1 MNKALHVLVYLFLI
15 LSAAALWFEIELN
28 KKRTLLTD
36 RNEMQEDYI
45 VKIASTVEK
54 VEPNKDATAEVKKD
68 ISPIEAKIVDIPETE
83 NVLEDYNAYLE
94 QANLETFSWD
104 NQPTRSQLR
113 NVYVLDHEGNVVMD
127 GVKPLKKG
135 PGTEQELL
143 EQLLDGASKMQS
155 KLNTTRAE
163 REALRSEREKTT
175 VVLPQRTEPEDP
187 YYEDVPEDAYGEA
200 ERYEDDQVE
209 ELNKIKPLARQD
221 KVTIVEKNEKIAKL
235 EEIKADLENQIVK
248 IKAQIDELNAEI
260 TSLKDE
266 VVTAQDE
273 TAAAKEELD
282 KSQKLVEQLKKLI
295 QEMIQERQRTNGD
308 PNNIN
313 SIPTG
318 DKGTI
323 VEADNEN
330 MFVIVEFDAKTMKE
344 LKGDNLDHP
353 IPNLEL
359 GVKRP
364 GFHGEAGEFIGRI
377 RLRQEVRE
385 KNYVIC
391 DILGAWKQGDI
402 QPGDIIFAD

>member
-54 VEPNKDATAEVKKD
+54 VEPNKDMTAETKKD
-68 ISPIEAKIVDIPETE
+68 ISPIEAKIVDSPETE

-104 NQPTRSQLR
+104 NQTTRSQLR
-113 NVYVLDHEGNVVMD
+113 NVYVLDHEGNIVMD

-143 EQLLDGASKMQS
+143 EQLLDGASKMRT
-155 KLNTTRAE
+155 KLDTTRAE
-163 REALRSEREKTT
+163 LVKLHKIIDE
-175 VVLPQRTEPEDP
+175 
-187 YYEDVPEDAYGEA
+187 
-200 ERYEDDQVE
+200 QVE
-209 ELNKIKPLARQD
+209 ELNKLKPVARQD
-221 KVTIVEKNEKIAKL
+221 KLTIVEKNEKITKL
-235 EEIKADLENQIVK
+235 EEVKADLENQIVK

-273 TAAAKEELD
+273 TAAAKDELE
-282 KSQKLVEQLKKLI
+282 KSQKLVDQLKKLI
-295 QEMIQERQRTNGD
+295 QQMIADRQRNSGD
-308 PNNIN
+308 PNNIT
-313 SIPTG
+313 SIPAG
-318 DKGTI
+318 DKGKI

-330 MFVIVEFDAKTMKE
+330 MFAIVEFDAKTMKE

-353 IPNLEL
+353 IPNIEL

-385 KNYVIC
+385 KNYIIC
-391 DILGAWKQGDI
+391 DILGQWKQDDI
-402 QPGDIIFAD
+402 KPDDVIFAD

>member
-36 RNEMQEDYI
+36 RNRLQEEYVI
-45 VKIASTVEK
+45 KIASTVEK
-54 VEPNKDATAEVKKD
+54 VEPNKDATTETKKD
-68 ISPIEAKIVDIPETE
+68 VSPIEAKIVDIPETE
-83 NVLEDYNAYLE
+83 NVLEDYNFYLE
-94 QANLETFSWD
+94 QSNLETFSWD
-104 NQPTRSQLR
+104 NPETKKQLR
-113 NVYVLDHEGNVVMD
+113 NVYVLDYKGNIVMD
-127 GVKPLKKG
+127 GNVPETKG
-135 PGTEQELL
+135 PGTERELL
-143 EQLLDGASKMQS
+143 EMLLDGASKMQS

-163 REALRSEREKTT
+163 LVKLHKIIDE
-175 VVLPQRTEPEDP
+175 
-187 YYEDVPEDAYGEA
+187 
-200 ERYEDDQVE
+200 QVE
-209 ELNKIKPLARQD
+209 ELNKIKPLARAD
-221 KVTIVEKNEKIAKL
+221 TVTIVEKNEKIAKL

-295 QEMIQERQRTNGD
+295 QEMIAERNRNTGGAD
-308 PNNIN
+308 KLN

>member
-36 RNEMQEDYI
+36 RNRLQEEYVI
-45 VKIASTVEK
+45 KIASTVEK
-54 VEPNKDATAEVKKD
+54 VEPNKDATTETKKD
-68 ISPIEAKIVDIPETE
+68 VSPIEAKIVDIPETE
-83 NVLEDYNAYLE
+83 NVLEDYNFYLE
-94 QANLETFSWD
+94 QSNLETYSWD
-104 NQPTRSQLR
+104 NPETKKQLR
-113 NVYVLDHEGNVVMD
+113 NVYVLDFEGNIVMD
-127 GVKPLKKG
+127 GNVPETKG
-135 PGTEQELL
+135 PGTERELL
-143 EQLLDGASKMQS
+143 EQLLDGSSKMRA
-155 KLNTTRAE
+155 KLDTTRAE
-163 REALRSEREKTT
+163 LVKLHKILDE
-175 VVLPQRTEPEDP
+175 
-187 YYEDVPEDAYGEA
+187 
-200 ERYEDDQVE
+200 QVE
-209 ELNKIKPLARQD
+209 ELNKIKPMARQD

-235 EEIKADLENQIVK
+235 EETKADLENQIVK
-248 IKAQIDELNAEI
+248 IKTQIDELNAEI

-273 TAAAKEELD
+273 TAAAKEELQ

-295 QEMIQERQRTNGD
+295 QEILAKNTPGGGD
-308 PNNIN
+308 RNIT
-313 SIPTG
+313 SIPSG
-318 DKGTI
+318 DKGNV

-330 MFVIVEFDAKTMKE
+330 MFAIVEFDPKTMKE

-385 KNYVIC
+385 KNYIIC

>member
-54 VEPNKDATAEVKKD
+54 VEPNKDMTAETKKD

-104 NQPTRSQLR
+104 NQTTRSQLR
-113 NVYVLDHEGNVVMD
+113 NVYVLDHEGKVVMD
-127 GVKPLKKG
+127 GVKPLMKG
-135 PGTEQELL
+135 PGTEHELL
-143 EQLLDGASKMQS
+143 EQLLDGASKMRT
-155 KLNTTRAE
+155 KLDTTRAE
-163 REALRSEREKTT
+163 LVKLHKIIDE
-175 VVLPQRTEPEDP
+175 
-187 YYEDVPEDAYGEA
+187 
-200 ERYEDDQVE
+200 QVE
-209 ELNKIKPLARQD
+209 ELNKLKPVARQD
-221 KVTIVEKNEKIAKL
+221 KLTIVEKNEKITKL

-295 QEMIQERQRTNGD
+295 QQMIADRQRNTGD
-308 PNNIN
+308 PNNIT
-313 SIPTG
+313 SLPAG
-318 DKGTI
+318 EKGKI

-330 MFVIVEFDAKTMKE
+330 MFAIVEFDAKSMKE

-353 IPNLEL
+353 IPNIEL

-385 KNYVIC
+385 KNYIIC
-391 DILGAWKQGDI
+391 DILGPWKQDDI
-402 QPGDIIFAD
+402 KPDDVIFAD

>member
-1 MNKALHVLVYLFLI
+1 MNKALHVLVYLFVI

-36 RNEMQEDYI
+36 RNRLQEEYVI
-45 VKIASTVEK
+45 KIASTVEK
-54 VEPNKDATAEVKKD
+54 VEPNKDATTETKKD

-83 NVLEDYNAYLE
+83 NVLEDYNVYLE
-94 QANLETFSWD
+94 QSNLETFSWD
-104 NQPTRSQLR
+104 NQETKKQLR
-113 NVYVLDHEGNVVMD
+113 NVYVLDFEGNIVMD
-127 GVKPLKKG
+127 GNVPETKG
-135 PGTEQELL
+135 PGTERELL
-143 EQLLDGASKMQS
+143 ELLLDGASKMQS

-163 REALRSEREKTT
+163 LVKLHKIIDE
-175 VVLPQRTEPEDP
+175 
-187 YYEDVPEDAYGEA
+187 
-200 ERYEDDQVE
+200 QVE

-273 TAAAKEELD
+273 TAAAKEELQ

-295 QEMIQERQRTNGD
+295 QEMINERQRNNGD
-308 PNNIN
+308 PNNIT
-313 SIPTG
+313 SLPAG
-318 DKGTI
+318 DKGKVI
-323 VEADNEN
+323 EADNEN
-330 MFVIVEFDAKTMKE
+330 MFAVVEFDAKTMKE

-353 IPNLEL
+353 IPNIEL

-385 KNYVIC
+385 KNYIIC
-391 DILGAWKQGDI
+391 DILGPWKQDDI
-402 QPGDIIFAD
+402 KPDDIIFAD

>member
-36 RNEMQEDYI
+36 RNRLQEEYVI
-45 VKIASTVEK
+45 KIARTVEK
-54 VEPNKDATAEVKKD
+54 VEPNKDVTAETKKD

-104 NQPTRSQLR
+104 NQETKKQLR
-113 NVYVLDHEGNVVMD
+113 NVYVLDFEGNIVMD
-127 GVKPLKKG
+127 GNVPETKG
-135 PGTEQELL
+135 PGTEHELL
-143 EQLLDGASKMQS
+143 EMLLDGASKMQS

-163 REALRSEREKTT
+163 LVKLHKIVDE
-175 VVLPQRTEPEDP
+175 
-187 YYEDVPEDAYGEA
+187 
-200 ERYEDDQVE
+200 QVE
-209 ELNKIKPLARQD
+209 ELNKLKPVARQD
-221 KVTIVEKNEKIAKL
+221 KLTIVEKNEKITKL
-235 EEIKADLENQIVK
+235 EEVKADLENQIVK

-273 TAAAKEELD
+273 TAAAKDELE

-295 QEMIQERQRTNGD
+295 QQMINERQRNTGD
-308 PNNIN
+308 PN
-313 SIPTG
+313 SITSLPAG
-318 DKGTI
+318 DKGKI

-330 MFVIVEFDAKTMKE
+330 MFAIVEFDAKTMKE

-353 IPNLEL
+353 IPNIEL

-385 KNYVIC
+385 KNYIIC
-391 DILGAWKQGDI
+391 DILGQWKQDEI
-402 QPGDIIFAD
+402 KPDDVIFAD

>member
-1 MNKALHVLVYLFLI
+1 MNKALHVLVYLFLV
-15 LSAAALWFEIELN
+15 LSAASLWFEIELN

-36 RNEMQEDYI
+36 RNNLQEDYI
-45 VKIASTVEK
+45 IKIASTVEK
-54 VEPNKDATAEVKKD
+54 VEPNKDATAETKKD

-94 QANLETFSWD
+94 QANLETYSW
-104 NQPTRSQLR
+104 NNPETKKQLR
-113 NVYVLDHEGNVVMD
+113 NVYVLDFEGNIVMD
-127 GVKPLKKG
+127 GNRPETQG
-135 PGTEQELL
+135 PGTERELL
-143 EQLLDGASKMQS
+143 ELLLDGASKMRT
-155 KLNTTRAE
+155 KLDTTRAE
-163 REALRSEREKTT
+163 LVKLHKILDE
-175 VVLPQRTEPEDP
+175 
-187 YYEDVPEDAYGEA
+187 
-200 ERYEDDQVE
+200 QVT
-209 ELNKIKPLARQD
+209 ELNKLKPLARQD

-273 TAAAKEELD
+273 TAAAKEELE

-295 QEMIQERQRTNGD
+295 QEMIAERNRNTGD
-308 PNNIN
+308 GSNIN

-318 DKGTI
+318 EKGKI
-323 VEADNEN
+323 IEADNQN
-330 MFVIVEFDAKTMKE
+330 MFALVEFDAKTMKE

-385 KNYVIC
+385 KNYIIC
-391 DILGAWKQGDI
+391 DILGPWKQGDI
-402 QPGDIIFAD
+402 QAGDIVFAD

>member
-36 RNEMQEDYI
+36 RNRLQEEYVI
-45 VKIASTVEK
+45 KIASTVEK
-54 VEPNKDATAEVKKD
+54 VEPNKDATTETKKD
-68 ISPIEAKIVDIPETE
+68 VSPIEAKIVDIPETE
-83 NVLEDYNAYLE
+83 NVLEDYNFYLE
-94 QANLETFSWD
+94 QSNLETFSWD
-104 NQPTRSQLR
+104 NQETKKQLR
-113 NVYVLDHEGNVVMD
+113 NVYVLDFEGNIVMD
-127 GVKPLKKG
+127 GNVPETKG
-135 PGTEQELL
+135 PGTERELL
-143 EQLLDGASKMQS
+143 EMLLDGASKMQS

-163 REALRSEREKTT
+163 LVKLHKIIDE
-175 VVLPQRTEPEDP
+175 
-187 YYEDVPEDAYGEA
+187 
-200 ERYEDDQVE
+200 QVE
-209 ELNKIKPLARQD
+209 ELNKIKPLARAD

>member
-1 MNKALHVLVYLFLI
+1 MNKALHVLVYLFLV
-15 LSAAALWFEIELN
+15 LSAASLWFEIELN

-36 RNEMQEDYI
+36 RNNLQEDYI
-45 VKIASTVEK
+45 IKIASTVEK
-54 VEPNKDATAEVKKD
+54 VEPNKDATAETKKD

-94 QANLETFSWD
+94 QANLETYSW
-104 NQPTRSQLR
+104 NNPETKKQLR
-113 NVYVLDHEGNVVMD
+113 NVYVLDFEGNIVMD
-127 GVKPLKKG
+127 GNRPETQG
-135 PGTEQELL
+135 PGTERELL
-143 EQLLDGASKMQS
+143 ELLLDGASKMRT
-155 KLNTTRAE
+155 KLDTTRAE
-163 REALRSEREKTT
+163 LVKLHKILDE
-175 VVLPQRTEPEDP
+175 
-187 YYEDVPEDAYGEA
+187 
-200 ERYEDDQVE
+200 QVT
-209 ELNKIKPLARQD
+209 ELNKLKPLARQD

-273 TAAAKEELD
+273 TAAAKEELE

-295 QEMIQERQRTNGD
+295 QEMIAERNRNTGD
-308 PNNIN
+308 GSNIN

-318 DKGTI
+318 EKGKI
-323 VEADNEN
+323 IEADNEN
-330 MFVIVEFDAKTMKE
+330 MFALVEFDAKTMKE

-385 KNYVIC
+385 KNYIIC
-391 DILGAWKQGDI
+391 DILGQWKQDEI
-402 QPGDIIFAD
+402 KPDDVIFAD

>member
-1 MNKALHVLVYLFLI
+1 MNKALHVLVYLFVI

-28 KKRTLLTD
+28 KKRSLLTD
-36 RNEMQEDYI
+36 RNRLQEEYVI
-45 VKIASTVEK
+45 KIASTVEK
-54 VEPNKDATAEVKKD
+54 SEPNKDATTETKKD
-68 ISPIEAKIVDIPETE
+68 VSPIEAKIVDIPETE
-83 NVLEDYNAYLE
+83 NVLEDYNFYLE
-94 QANLETFSWD
+94 QSNLETYSWD
-104 NQPTRSQLR
+104 NPETKKQLR
-113 NVYVLDHEGNVVMD
+113 NVYVLDFEGNIVMD
-127 GVKPLKKG
+127 GNVPETKG
-135 PGTEQELL
+135 PGTERELL
-143 EQLLDGASKMQS
+143 ELLLDGASKMRT
-155 KLNTTRAE
+155 KLDTTRAE
-163 REALRSEREKTT
+163 LVKLHKILDE
-175 VVLPQRTEPEDP
+175 
-187 YYEDVPEDAYGEA
+187 
-200 ERYEDDQVE
+200 QVE
-209 ELNKIKPLARQD
+209 ELNKIKPMARQD

-248 IKAQIDELNAEI
+248 IKTQIDELNAEI

-273 TAAAKEELD
+273 TAAAKEELQ

-295 QEMIQERQRTNGD
+295 QEILARNTPSGGD
-308 PNNIN
+308 RNIT
-313 SIPTG
+313 SIPSG
-318 DKGTI
+318 DKGNV

-330 MFVIVEFDAKTMKE
+330 MFAIVEFDPKTMKE

-385 KNYVIC
+385 KNYIIC

>member
-1 MNKALHVLVYLFLI
+1 MNKALHVLVYLFVI

-36 RNEMQEDYI
+36 RNRLQEEYVI
-45 VKIASTVEK
+45 KIASTVEK
-54 VEPNKDATAEVKKD
+54 VEPNKDATTETKKD

-83 NVLEDYNAYLE
+83 NVLEDYNVYLE
-94 QANLETFSWD
+94 QSNLETFSWD
-104 NQPTRSQLR
+104 NQETKKQLR
-113 NVYVLDHEGNVVMD
+113 NVYVLDFEGNIVMD
-127 GVKPLKKG
+127 GNVPETKG
-135 PGTEQELL
+135 PGTERELL
-143 EQLLDGASKMQS
+143 ELLLDGASKMQS

-163 REALRSEREKTT
+163 LVKLHKIIDE
-175 VVLPQRTEPEDP
+175 
-187 YYEDVPEDAYGEA
+187 
-200 ERYEDDQVE
+200 QVE

-273 TAAAKEELD
+273 TAAAKEELQ

-295 QEMIQERQRTNGD
+295 QEMINERQRNNGD
-308 PNNIN
+308 PNNIT
-313 SIPTG
+313 SLPAG
-318 DKGTI
+318 DKGKVI
-323 VEADNEN
+323 EADNEN
-330 MFVIVEFDAKTMKE
+330 MFAVVEFDAKTMKE

-353 IPNLEL
+353 IPNIEL

-364 GFHGEAGEFIGRI
+364 GFHGEAGEFVGRL

-385 KNYVIC
+385 KNYIIC
-391 DILGAWKQGDI
+391 DILGPWKQDDI
-402 QPGDIIFAD
+402 KPDDIIFAD

>member
-36 RNEMQEDYI
+36 RNRLQEEYVI
-45 VKIASTVEK
+45 KIASTVEK
-54 VEPNKDATAEVKKD
+54 VEPNKDATAETKKD
-68 ISPIEAKIVDIPETE
+68 VSPIEAKIVDIPETE
-83 NVLEDYNAYLE
+83 NVLEDYNFYLE
-94 QANLETFSWD
+94 QSNLETFSWD
-104 NQPTRSQLR
+104 NPETKKQLR
-113 NVYVLDHEGNVVMD
+113 NVYVLDYEGNIVMD
-127 GVKPLKKG
+127 GNVPETKG
-135 PGTEQELL
+135 PGTERELL
-143 EQLLDGASKMQS
+143 EMHLDGASKMQS

-163 REALRSEREKTT
+163 LVKLHKIIDE
-175 VVLPQRTEPEDP
+175 
-187 YYEDVPEDAYGEA
+187 
-200 ERYEDDQVE
+200 QVE
-209 ELNKIKPLARQD
+209 ELNKIKPLARAD

-295 QEMIQERQRTNGD
+295 QEMIAERNRNTGGAD
-308 PNNIN
+308 KLN

>member
-1 MNKALHVLVYLFLI
+1 MNKALHVLVYLFVI

-28 KKRTLLTD
+28 KKRSLLTD
-36 RNEMQEDYI
+36 RNRLQEEYVI
-45 VKIASTVEK
+45 KIASTVEK
-54 VEPNKDATAEVKKD
+54 VEPNKDATTETKKD
-68 ISPIEAKIVDIPETE
+68 VSPIEAKIVDIPETE
-83 NVLEDYNAYLE
+83 NVLEDYNFYLE
-94 QANLETFSWD
+94 QSNLETYNWD
-104 NQPTRSQLR
+104 NPETKKQLR
-113 NVYVLDHEGNVVMD
+113 NVYVLDFEGNIVMD
-127 GVKPLKKG
+127 GNVPETKG
-135 PGTEQELL
+135 PGTERELL
-143 EQLLDGASKMQS
+143 EQLLDGSSKMRA
-155 KLNTTRAE
+155 KLDTTRAE
-163 REALRSEREKTT
+163 LVKLHKILDE
-175 VVLPQRTEPEDP
+175 
-187 YYEDVPEDAYGEA
+187 
-200 ERYEDDQVE
+200 QVE
-209 ELNKIKPLARQD
+209 ELNKIKPMARQD

-235 EEIKADLENQIVK
+235 EETKADLENQIVK
-248 IKAQIDELNAEI
+248 IKTQIDELNAEI

-273 TAAAKEELD
+273 TAAAKEELQ

-295 QEMIQERQRTNGD
+295 QEILAKNTPGGGD
-308 PNNIN
+308 RNIT
-313 SIPTG
+313 SIPSG
-318 DKGTI
+318 DKGNV

-330 MFVIVEFDAKTMKE
+330 MFAIVEFDPKTMKE

-385 KNYVIC
+385 KNYIIC

>member
-36 RNEMQEDYI
+36 RNRLQEEYVI
-45 VKIASTVEK
+45 KIASTVEK
-54 VEPNKDATAEVKKD
+54 VEPNKDATAETKKD
-68 ISPIEAKIVDIPETE
+68 VSPIEAKIVDIPETE
-83 NVLEDYNAYLE
+83 NVLEDYNFYLE
-94 QANLETFSWD
+94 QSNLETFSWD
-104 NQPTRSQLR
+104 NPETKKQLR
-113 NVYVLDHEGNVVMD
+113 NVYVLDFEGNIVMD
-127 GVKPLKKG
+127 GNVPETKG
-135 PGTEQELL
+135 PGTERELL
-143 EQLLDGASKMQS
+143 EMLLDGASKMQS

-163 REALRSEREKTT
+163 LVKLHKIIDE
-175 VVLPQRTEPEDP
+175 
-187 YYEDVPEDAYGEA
+187 
-200 ERYEDDQVE
+200 QVE
-209 ELNKIKPLARQD
+209 ELNKIKPLARAD

-308 PNNIN
+308 PNNIK

>member
-36 RNEMQEDYI
+36 RNRLQEEYVI
-45 VKIASTVEK
+45 KIASTVEK
-54 VEPNKDATAEVKKD
+54 VEPNKDATTETKKD
-68 ISPIEAKIVDIPETE
+68 VSPIEAKIVDIPETE
-83 NVLEDYNAYLE
+83 NVLEDYNFYLE
-94 QANLETFSWD
+94 QSNLETFSWD
-104 NQPTRSQLR
+104 NQETKKQLR
-113 NVYVLDHEGNVVMD
+113 NVYVLDFEGNIVMD
-127 GVKPLKKG
+127 GNVPETKG
-135 PGTEQELL
+135 PGTERELL
-143 EQLLDGASKMQS
+143 EMLLDGASKMQS

-163 REALRSEREKTT
+163 LVKLHKILDE
-175 VVLPQRTEPEDP
+175 
-187 YYEDVPEDAYGEA
+187 
-200 ERYEDDQVE
+200 QVE
-209 ELNKIKPLARQD
+209 ELNKLKPLARAD

-273 TAAAKEELD
+273 TAAAKEELE

-295 QEMIQERQRTNGD
+295 QEMIAERNRNTGGAD
-308 PNNIN
+308 KLN

-323 VEADNEN
+323 IEADNAN

-385 KNYVIC
+385 KNYIIC
-391 DILGAWKQGDI
+391 DILGPWKQGDI
-402 QPGDIIFAD
+402 QAGDIVFAD

>member
-1 MNKALHVLVYLFLI
+1 MNKALHILVYLFLI

-36 RNEMQEDYI
+36 RNRLQEEYVI
-45 VKIASTVEK
+45 KIASTVEK
-54 VEPNKDATAEVKKD
+54 AEPNKDATAETKKD
-68 ISPIEAKIVDIPETE
+68 VSPVEAKIIDIPETE

-104 NQPTRSQLR
+104 NLQTKTQLR
-113 NVYVLDHEGNVVMD
+113 NVYVLDHEGKIVMD
-127 GVKPLKKG
+127 GTVPLMKG

-143 EQLLDGASKMQS
+143 EKLLDASSKMQS

-163 REALRSEREKTT
+163 LVK
-175 VVLPQRTEPEDP
+175 LH
-187 YYEDVPEDAYGEA
+187 GII
-200 ERYEDDQVE
+200 DDQVA
-209 ELNKIKPLARQD
+209 ELNKLKPIARQD
-221 KVTIVEKNEKIAKL
+221 KVTIVEKNDKIAKL
-235 EEIKADLENQIVK
+235 EEVKADLENQIVK

-273 TAAAKEELD
+273 TAAAKEELE

-308 PNNIN
+308 PNNIT
-313 SIPTG
+313 SIPAG

-323 VEADNEN
+323 VEADNAK

-391 DILGAWKQGDI
+391 DILGAWKQSDI
-402 QPGDIIFAD
+402 QAGDIIFAD

>member
-1 MNKALHVLVYLFLI
+1 MNKALHVLVYLFVI

-28 KKRTLLTD
+28 KKRSLLTD
-36 RNEMQEDYI
+36 RNRLQEEYVI
-45 VKIASTVEK
+45 KIASTVEK
-54 VEPNKDATAEVKKD
+54 VEPNKDATTETKKD
-68 ISPIEAKIVDIPETE
+68 VSPIEAKIVDIPETE
-83 NVLEDYNAYLE
+83 NVLEDYNFYLE
-94 QANLETFSWD
+94 QSNLETYSWD
-104 NQPTRSQLR
+104 NPETKKQLR
-113 NVYVLDHEGNVVMD
+113 NVYVLDFEGNIVMD
-127 GVKPLKKG
+127 GNVPETKG
-135 PGTEQELL
+135 PGTERELL
-143 EQLLDGASKMQS
+143 ELLLDGASKMQS

-163 REALRSEREKTT
+163 LVKLHKIIDE
-175 VVLPQRTEPEDP
+175 
-187 YYEDVPEDAYGEA
+187 
-200 ERYEDDQVE
+200 QVE
-209 ELNKIKPLARQD
+209 ELNKIKPMARQD

-235 EEIKADLENQIVK
+235 EETKADLENQIVK
-248 IKAQIDELNAEI
+248 IKTQIDELNAEI

-273 TAAAKEELD
+273 TAAAKEELQ

-295 QEMIQERQRTNGD
+295 QEILAKNTPGGGD
-308 PNNIN
+308 RNIT
-313 SIPTG
+313 SIPSG
-318 DKGTI
+318 DKGNV

-330 MFVIVEFDAKTMKE
+330 MFAIVEFDPKTMKE

-385 KNYVIC
+385 KNYIIC

>member
-36 RNEMQEDYI
+36 RNRLQEEYVI
-45 VKIASTVEK
+45 KIASTVEK
-54 VEPNKDATAEVKKD
+54 VEPNKDATTETKKD
-68 ISPIEAKIVDIPETE
+68 VSPIEAKIVDIPETE
-83 NVLEDYNAYLE
+83 NVLEDYNFYLE
-94 QANLETFSWD
+94 QSNLETYSWD
-104 NQPTRSQLR
+104 NPETKKQLR
-113 NVYVLDHEGNVVMD
+113 NVYVLDFEGNIVMD
-127 GVKPLKKG
+127 GNVPETKG
-135 PGTEQELL
+135 PGTERELL
-143 EQLLDGASKMQS
+143 ELLLDGASKMQS

-163 REALRSEREKTT
+163 LVKLHKILDE
-175 VVLPQRTEPEDP
+175 
-187 YYEDVPEDAYGEA
+187 
-200 ERYEDDQVE
+200 QVE

-273 TAAAKEELD
+273 TAAAKEELE

-295 QEMIQERQRTNGD
+295 QEMIAERQRQTGGGD
-308 PNNIN
+308 NIN
-313 SIPTG
+313 SIPAG
-318 DKGTI
+318 DKGKI

>member
-1 MNKALHVLVYLFLI
+1 MNKALHALVYLFLI

-28 KKRTLLTD
+28 KKRELLRD
-36 RNEMQEDYI
+36 RNRLQEEYVI
-45 VKIASTVEK
+45 KIASTVEK

-68 ISPIEAKIVDIPETE
+68 VSPIEAKIVDIPETE

-94 QANLETFSWD
+94 QSNLETYNWD
-104 NQPTRSQLR
+104 NPETKKQLR
-113 NVYVLDHEGNVVMD
+113 NVYVLDFEGNIVMD
-127 GVKPLKKG
+127 GNVPETKG
-135 PGTEQELL
+135 TGTERELL
-143 EQLLDGASKMQS
+143 ELLLDGSSKMRA
-155 KLNTTRAE
+155 KLDTTRAE
-163 REALRSEREKTT
+163 LVKLHKILDE
-175 VVLPQRTEPEDP
+175 
-187 YYEDVPEDAYGEA
+187 
-200 ERYEDDQVE
+200 QVE
-209 ELNKIKPLARQD
+209 ELNKIKPMARQD

-235 EEIKADLENQIVK
+235 EEVKADLENQIVK

-273 TAAAKEELD
+273 TAAAKEELQ

-295 QEMIQERQRTNGD
+295 QELLAKTTPGGGD
-308 PNNIN
+308 RNIT
-313 SIPTG
+313 SIPSG
-318 DKGTI
+318 DKGNV

-330 MFVIVEFDAKTMKE
+330 MFAIVEFDPKTMKE

-385 KNYVIC
+385 KNYIIC
-391 DILGAWKQGDI
+391 DILGPWKQDDIKSGDI
-402 QPGDIIFAD
+402 VFAD

>member
-36 RNEMQEDYI
+36 RNRLQEEYVI
-45 VKIASTVEK
+45 KIASTVEK
-54 VEPNKDATAEVKKD
+54 VEPNEDATTETKKD
-68 ISPIEAKIVDIPETE
+68 VSPIEAKIVDIPETE
-83 NVLEDYNAYLE
+83 NVLEDYNFYLE
-94 QANLETFSWD
+94 QSNLETFSWD
-104 NQPTRSQLR
+104 NPETKKQLR
-113 NVYVLDHEGNVVMD
+113 NVYVLDFEGNIVMD
-127 GVKPLKKG
+127 GNVPETKG
-135 PGTEQELL
+135 PGTERELL
-143 EQLLDGASKMQS
+143 EMLLDGASKMQS

-163 REALRSEREKTT
+163 LVKLHKILDE
-175 VVLPQRTEPEDP
+175 
-187 YYEDVPEDAYGEA
+187 
-200 ERYEDDQVE
+200 QVE
-209 ELNKIKPLARQD
+209 ELNKLKPLARAD

-273 TAAAKEELD
+273 TAAAKEELQ

-295 QEMIQERQRTNGD
+295 QEMIAERNRNTGGAD
-308 PNNIN
+308 KLN

-323 VEADNEN
+323 IEADNAN

>member
-36 RNEMQEDYI
+36 RNRLQEEYVI
-45 VKIASTVEK
+45 KIASTVEK
-54 VEPNKDATAEVKKD
+54 VEPNKDATAETKKD
-68 ISPIEAKIVDIPETE
+68 VSPIEAKIVDIPETE
-83 NVLEDYNAYLE
+83 NVLEDYNFYLE
-94 QANLETFSWD
+94 QSNLETFSWD
-104 NQPTRSQLR
+104 NPETKKQLR
-113 NVYVLDHEGNVVMD
+113 NVYVLDYKGNIVMD
-127 GVKPLKKG
+127 GNVPETKG
-135 PGTEQELL
+135 PGTERELL
-143 EQLLDGASKMQS
+143 EMLLDGASKMQS

-163 REALRSEREKTT
+163 LVKLHKIIDE
-175 VVLPQRTEPEDP
+175 
-187 YYEDVPEDAYGEA
+187 
-200 ERYEDDQVE
+200 QVE
-209 ELNKIKPLARQD
+209 ELNKIKPLARAD

-295 QEMIQERQRTNGD
+295 QEMIAERNRNTGGAD
-308 PNNIN
+308 KLN

>member
-1 MNKALHVLVYLFLI
+1 MNKALHALVYLFLI

-28 KKRTLLTD
+28 KKRELLRD
-36 RNEMQEDYI
+36 RNRLQEEYVI
-45 VKIASTVEK
+45 KIASTVEK

-68 ISPIEAKIVDIPETE
+68 VSPIEAKIVDIPETE

-94 QANLETFSWD
+94 QSNLETYSWD
-104 NQPTRSQLR
+104 NPETKKQLR
-113 NVYVLDHEGNVVMD
+113 NVYVLDFEGNIVMD
-127 GVKPLKKG
+127 GNVPETKG
-135 PGTEQELL
+135 PGTERELL
-143 EQLLDGASKMQS
+143 EQLLDGSSKMRA
-155 KLNTTRAE
+155 KLDTTRAE
-163 REALRSEREKTT
+163 LVKLHKILDE
-175 VVLPQRTEPEDP
+175 
-187 YYEDVPEDAYGEA
+187 
-200 ERYEDDQVE
+200 QVE
-209 ELNKIKPLARQD
+209 ELNKIKPMARQD

-235 EEIKADLENQIVK
+235 EETKADLENQIVK
-248 IKAQIDELNAEI
+248 IKTQIDELNAEI

-273 TAAAKEELD
+273 TAAAKEELQ

-295 QEMIQERQRTNGD
+295 QEILAKNTPGGGD
-308 PNNIN
+308 RNIT
-313 SIPTG
+313 SIPSG
-318 DKGTI
+318 DKGNV

-330 MFVIVEFDAKTMKE
+330 MFAIVEFDAKTMKE

-385 KNYVIC
+385 KNYIIC
-391 DILGAWKQGDI
+391 DILGPWKQDDIKSGDI
-402 QPGDIIFAD
+402 VFAD

>member
-1 MNKALHVLVYLFLI
+1 MNKALHVLVYLFVI

-28 KKRTLLTD
+28 KKRSLLTD
-36 RNEMQEDYI
+36 RNRLQEEY
-45 VKIASTVEK
+45 VSKIASTVEK
-54 VEPNKDATAEVKKD
+54 AEPNKDATTETKKD
-68 ISPIEAKIVDIPETE
+68 VSPIEAKIVDIPETE
-83 NVLEDYNAYLE
+83 NVLEDYNFYLE
-94 QANLETFSWD
+94 QSNLETYSWD
-104 NQPTRSQLR
+104 NPETKKQLR
-113 NVYVLDHEGNVVMD
+113 NVYVLDFEGNIVMD
-127 GVKPLKKG
+127 GNVPETKG
-135 PGTEQELL
+135 PGTERELL
-143 EQLLDGASKMQS
+143 EQLLDGSSKMRA
-155 KLNTTRAE
+155 KLDTTRAE
-163 REALRSEREKTT
+163 LVKLHKILDE
-175 VVLPQRTEPEDP
+175 
-187 YYEDVPEDAYGEA
+187 
-200 ERYEDDQVE
+200 QVE
-209 ELNKIKPLARQD
+209 ELNKIKPMARQD

-235 EEIKADLENQIVK
+235 EETKADLENQIVK
-248 IKAQIDELNAEI
+248 IKTQIDELNAEI

-273 TAAAKEELD
+273 TAAAKEELQ

-295 QEMIQERQRTNGD
+295 QEIHAKNTPGGGD
-308 PNNIN
+308 RNIT
-313 SIPTG
+313 SIPSG
-318 DKGTI
+318 DKGNV

-330 MFVIVEFDAKTMKE
+330 MFAIVEFDPKTMKE

-385 KNYVIC
+385 KNYIIC

>member
-15 LSAAALWFEIELN
+15 LSAASLWFEIELN

-104 NQPTRSQLR
+104 NQTTRSQLR
-113 NVYVLDHEGNVVMD
+113 NVYVLDHEGNIVMD

-143 EQLLDGASKMQS
+143 EMLLDGASKMRT
-155 KLNTTRAE
+155 KLDTTRAE
-163 REALRSEREKTT
+163 LVKLHKIIDE
-175 VVLPQRTEPEDP
+175 
-187 YYEDVPEDAYGEA
+187 
-200 ERYEDDQVE
+200 QVE
-209 ELNKIKPLARQD
+209 ELNKIKPLARAD

-273 TAAAKEELD
+273 TAAAKEELQ

-295 QEMIQERQRTNGD
+295 QEMIAERNRQTGGGD
-308 PNNIN
+308 NIT
-313 SIPTG
+313 SIPSG
-318 DKGTI
+318 EKGKV

-330 MFVIVEFDAKTMKE
+330 MFAIVEFDAKTMKE

-385 KNYVIC
+385 KNYIIC

>member
-36 RNEMQEDYI
+36 RNRLQEEYVI
-45 VKIASTVEK
+45 KIASTVEK
-54 VEPNKDATAEVKKD
+54 VEPNKDATTETKKD
-68 ISPIEAKIVDIPETE
+68 VSPIEAKIVDIPETE
-83 NVLEDYNAYLE
+83 NVLEDYNFYLE
-94 QANLETFSWD
+94 QSNLETFSWD
-104 NQPTRSQLR
+104 NQETKKQLR
-113 NVYVLDHEGNVVMD
+113 NVYVLDFEGNIVMD
-127 GVKPLKKG
+127 GNVPETKG
-135 PGTEQELL
+135 PGTERELL
-143 EQLLDGASKMQS
+143 ELLLDGASKMQS

-163 REALRSEREKTT
+163 LVKLHKILDE
-175 VVLPQRTEPEDP
+175 
-187 YYEDVPEDAYGEA
+187 
-200 ERYEDDQVE
+200 QVE
-209 ELNKIKPLARQD
+209 ELNKLKPLARQD
-221 KVTIVEKNEKIAKL
+221 KVTIVEKSEKIAKL

-273 TAAAKEELD
+273 TAAAKEELE

-295 QEMIQERQRTNGD
+295 QELLAKTTPGGGD
-308 PNNIN
+308 RNIN

-318 DKGTI
+318 EKGKI

>member
-1 MNKALHVLVYLFLI
+1 MNKALHVLVYLFVI

-36 RNEMQEDYI
+36 RNRLQEEYVI
-45 VKIASTVEK
+45 KIASTVEK
-54 VEPNKDATAEVKKD
+54 VEPNKDATTETKKD

-83 NVLEDYNAYLE
+83 NVLEDYNVYLE
-94 QANLETFSWD
+94 QSNLETFSWD
-104 NQPTRSQLR
+104 NQETKKQLR
-113 NVYVLDHEGNVVMD
+113 NVYVLDFEGNIVMD
-127 GVKPLKKG
+127 GNVPETKG
-135 PGTEQELL
+135 PGTERELL
-143 EQLLDGASKMQS
+143 EQLLDGSSKMRA
-155 KLNTTRAE
+155 KLDTTRAE
-163 REALRSEREKTT
+163 LVKLHKILDE
-175 VVLPQRTEPEDP
+175 
-187 YYEDVPEDAYGEA
+187 
-200 ERYEDDQVE
+200 QVE
-209 ELNKIKPLARQD
+209 ELNKIKPMARQD

-248 IKAQIDELNAEI
+248 IKTQIDELNAEI

-273 TAAAKEELD
+273 TAAAKEELQ

-295 QEMIQERQRTNGD
+295 QEILAKSTPGGGD
-308 PNNIN
+308 RNIT
-313 SIPTG
+313 SIPSG
-318 DKGTI
+318 DKGNV

-330 MFVIVEFDAKTMKE
+330 MFAIVEFDPKTMKE

-385 KNYVIC
+385 KNYIIC

>member
-36 RNEMQEDYI
+36 RNRLQEEYVI
-45 VKIASTVEK
+45 KIASTVEK
-54 VEPNKDATAEVKKD
+54 VEPNKDATTETKKD
-68 ISPIEAKIVDIPETE
+68 VSPIEAKIVDIPETE
-83 NVLEDYNAYLE
+83 NVLEDYNFYLE
-94 QANLETFSWD
+94 QSNLETFSWD
-104 NQPTRSQLR
+104 NPETKKQLR
-113 NVYVLDHEGNVVMD
+113 NVYVLDFEGNIVMD
-127 GVKPLKKG
+127 GNVPETKG
-135 PGTEQELL
+135 PGTERELL
-143 EQLLDGASKMQS
+143 ELLLDGASKMQS

-163 REALRSEREKTT
+163 LVKLHKIIDE
-175 VVLPQRTEPEDP
+175 
-187 YYEDVPEDAYGEA
+187 
-200 ERYEDDQVE
+200 QVE

-235 EEIKADLENQIVK
+235 EEVKADLENQIVK

-273 TAAAKEELD
+273 TAAAKDELE

-295 QEMIQERQRTNGD
+295 QEILAKSTPDGGD
-308 PNNIN
+308 RNIT
-313 SIPTG
+313 SIPAG
-318 DKGTI
+318 EKGKV

-330 MFVIVEFDAKTMKE
+330 MFAIVEFDAKTMKE

-353 IPNLEL
+353 IPNIEL

-385 KNYVIC
+385 KNYIIC

>member
-1 MNKALHVLVYLFLI
+1 MNKALHVLVYLFVI

-28 KKRTLLTD
+28 KKRSLLTD
-36 RNEMQEDYI
+36 RNRLQEEYVI
-45 VKIASTVEK
+45 KIARTVEK

-94 QANLETFSWD
+94 QGNLETYSWD
-104 NQPTRSQLR
+104 NPETKKQLR
-113 NVYVLDHEGNVVMD
+113 NVYVLDFEGNIVMD
-127 GVKPLKKG
+127 GNVPETKG
-135 PGTEQELL
+135 PGTERELL
-143 EQLLDGASKMQS
+143 ELLLDGASKMQS

-163 REALRSEREKTT
+163 LVKLHKIIDE
-175 VVLPQRTEPEDP
+175 
-187 YYEDVPEDAYGEA
+187 
-200 ERYEDDQVE
+200 QVE
-209 ELNKIKPLARQD
+209 ELNKIKPMARQD

-235 EEIKADLENQIVK
+235 EETKADLENQIVK
-248 IKAQIDELNAEI
+248 IKTQIDELNAEI

-273 TAAAKEELD
+273 TAAAKEELQ

-295 QEMIQERQRTNGD
+295 QEILAKNTPGGGD
-308 PNNIN
+308 RNIT
-313 SIPTG
+313 SIPSG
-318 DKGTI
+318 DKGNV

-330 MFVIVEFDAKTMKE
+330 MFAIVEFDPKTMKE

-385 KNYVIC
+385 KNYIIC